1 MRNEVKSRSQSGNN
15 LLERSVEEIIK
26 KSSLEKKLKSGKKLR
41 IKFGVDP
48 TAPDI
53 HLGTAVPLRKLAQ
66 FQKAGHKVIFLI
78 GDFTAL
84 IGDPSGQDKTR
95 PQLSKEKIEENT
107 ETYLNQVGKIL
118 DAEKTEIRRN
128 SEWYEKEGWGD
139 IINLTS
145 KFTIARILERDDFE
159 KRLKAGVE
167 ISVHEI
173 LYPIM
178 QAYDSV
184 KLKADLEIGGT
195 DQKFNM
201 LAGRRLMGKMEMNSQ
216 DIMTIK
222 LLVGTDG
229 VKKMSKSLANY
240 VGIAEEPVEI
250 FGKIMSIPDE
260 QIMPYFELCTNVDLA
275 EVEKI
280 KNPRDQKARLA
291 LEIVKMYH
299 SEADAEKAVQEFDR
313 IFKSKEVPSKI
324 PEIKVDQDEI
334 GLVDFLTDNDLVAS
348 RSEAKR
354 LIEQGGVKTII
365 NNQQSTISNIDEK
378 IKIKDSIVLKIGKRK
393 FIKIIH

>member
-1 MRNEVKSRSQSGNN
+1 MADLKN
-15 LLERSVEEIIK
+15 LSERGVEEIIE

-41 IKFGVDP
+41 IKLGVDP

-95 PQLSKEKIEENT
+95 PQLSKEKIQENA

-118 DAEKTEIRRN
+118 DVEKTEIRRN
-128 SEWYEKEGWGD
+128 SEWYKKEDWKD

-159 KRLKAGVE
+159 KRLKKGAE

-201 LAGRRLMGKMEMNSQ
+201 LAGRRLMRKMDMSPQ
-216 DIMTIK
+216 DIMTIQ

-229 VKKMSKSLANY
+229 SQKMSKSLANY

-260 QIMPYFELCTNVDLA
+260 QIMPYFELCTDVDLA
-275 EVEKI
+275 EVAKI
-280 KNPRDQKARLA
+280 KNPRDQKAKLA
-291 LEIVKMYH
+291 LEIVKMYN
-299 SEADAEKAVQEFDR
+299 SDVEAEKAAKEFDR
-313 IFKSKEVPSKI
+313 IFKSKEVPTEM
-324 PEIKVDQDEI
+324 PEIKIDQDEI
-334 GLVDFLTDNDLVAS
+334 GIVDFLTDNDLVAS

-354 LIEQGGVKTII
+354 LIEQGGVAIDSKKITDI
-365 NNQQSTISNIDEK
+365 NAK

-393 FIKIIH
+393 FVRISRQARNK

>member
-1 MRNEVKSRSQSGNN
+1 
-15 LLERSVEEIIK
+15 
-26 KSSLEKKLKSGKKLR
+26 
-41 IKFGVDP
+41 
-48 TAPDI
+48 

-66 FQKAGHKVIFLI
+66 FQKAGHRVIFLI

-84 IGDPSGQDKTR
+84 IGDPSGQGKTR
-95 PQLSKEKIEENT
+95 PQLSKEKIQENA

-118 DAEKTEIRRN
+118 DVEKTEIRRN
-128 SEWYEKEGWGD
+128 SEWYEKEGWRD
-139 IINLTS
+139 IINLAS
-145 KFTIARILERDDFE
+145 KFTVARILERDDFE
-159 KRLKAGVE
+159 KRLRAGIE

-201 LAGRRLMGKMEMNSQ
+201 LAGRRLMEKMKMSSQ
-216 DIMTIK
+216 DIVTIK

-229 VKKMSKSLANY
+229 AKKMSKSLGNY
-240 VGIAEEPVEI
+240 VGITEEPAEM

-260 QIMPYFELCTNVDLA
+260 QIMPYFELCTDVNLA

-299 SEADAEKAVQEFDR
+299 SEVEAQKAAKEFDR
-313 IFKSKEVPSKI
+313 IFKSKEVSSKM
-324 PEIKVDQDEI
+324 PEIKVDQ
-334 GLVDFLTDNDLVAS
+334 
-348 RSEAKR
+348 
-354 LIEQGGVKTII
+354 
-365 NNQQSTISNIDEK
+365 
-378 IKIKDSIVLKIGKRK
+378 
-393 FIKIIH
+393 